1 MTVGGE
7 RHAVRAHVAA
17 DLAAAGPELGSRE
30 ALERLGEL
38 PLALPLVG
46 AVSVG
51 SRAEVESL
59 AQGDVWLPGAGW
71 TLARRDGA
79 LAGEVRAVAPLA
91 EAAIALRLCDARAA
105 VVVATT
111 RVAHDTEAFLETSDE
126 HDVTTIADA
135 VAEAPVVVRV
145 EVASVTLAAR
155 AWAALQPGDVVSLGR
170 PLGDPVVL
178 RVAGREI
185 ARGDLV
191 DVDGELGVRI
201 VRRGAA

>member
-1 MTVGGE
+1 MAPGTTYRELVTGLRRLD
-7 RHAVRAHVAA
+7 RHSAGLLTRQRGQRALHFAPDHAHLTAA
-17 DLAAAGPELGSRE
+17 PAQHAQ
-30 ALERLGEL
+30 L
-38 PLALPLVG
+38 PPQLY
-46 AVSVG
+46 
-51 SRAEVESL
+51 
-59 AQGDVWLPGAGW
+59 
-71 TLARRDGA
+71 
-79 LAGEVRAVAPLA
+79 
-91 EAAIALRLCDARAA
+91 AIHPQL
-105 VVVATT
+105 
-111 RVAHDTEAFLETSDE
+111 
-126 HDVTTIADA
+126 
-135 VAEAPVVVRV
+135 RV